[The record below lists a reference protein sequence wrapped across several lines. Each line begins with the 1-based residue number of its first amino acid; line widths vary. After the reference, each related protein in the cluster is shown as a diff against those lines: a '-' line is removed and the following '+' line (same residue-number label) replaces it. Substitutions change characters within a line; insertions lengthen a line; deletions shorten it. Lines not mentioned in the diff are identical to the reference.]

1 MSIECK
7 SISKTF
13 HNRRLFHDISVIFP
27 QGICNCVIGENGTGK
42 TTLLKIIAGLI
53 KADAGTIIMKGNC
66 NYAGSNPYM
75 LRGTVF
81 ENINY
86 PLTLKRQGGKSNE
99 NQVNQMIDRLGLNKQ
114 KHQEACTLSAGEKQK
129 VVLGRA
135 LVWNPDVLL
144 LDEPTTNIDQKMIAS
159 VEELLM
165 EYADNSSHTF
175 VVVSHDHEQI
185 KRFSGLQWHL
195 VDQRLVKK

>member
-1 MSIECK
+1 
-7 SISKTF
+7 
-13 HNRRLFHDISVIFP
+13 
-27 QGICNCVIGENGTGK
+27 
-42 TTLLKIIAGLI
+42 
-53 KADAGTIIMKGNC
+53 
-66 NYAGSNPYM
+66 M